1 MTWTCVTLVF
11 KYVCG
16 LVYDAYFGNI
26 TSWRNTDFVAKEST
40 PKSAQKNAKI
50 ASQASK
56 MMNTGAEGARKN
68 WGLEDPKSKNFQDF
82 QLLKSKKHLITTPPL
97 PKRDFRRHFA
107 PEGGGLLIR
116 ILVM

>member
-68 WGLEDPKSKNFQDF
+68 WGLEDPKSKKFQDF
-82 QLLKSKKHLITTPPL
+82 QLLKSKKHLITTPPCL
-97 PKRDFRRHFA
+97 NEIFADTLLRR
-107 PEGGGLLIR
+107 GGC
-116 ILVM
+116 

>member
-26 TSWRNTDFVAKEST
+26 TSWRNTHFVAKEST

-68 WGLEDPKSKNFQDF
+68 GVWGIQKAKIFRIFNF
-82 QLLKSKKHLITTPPL
+82 
-97 PKRDFRRHFA
+97 
-107 PEGGGLLIR
+107 
-116 ILVM
+116 